1 VGVMLGWIE
10 DDKAD
15 GNIDVEDTGTLL
27 GTIEGNT
34 VD

>member
-1 VGVMLGWIE
+1 MLGWIE

-15 GNIDVEDTGTLL
+15 GNIDAEDSCTLL
-27 GTIEGNT
+27 GTVEGDT